1 MKKIKYFVILS
12 CIILVNIFLI
22 NAISCEYKQDVNMT
36 ITAFSEQD
44 VDFQVFNSQEK
55 SFTEEK
61 SETIIYESGNAQK
74 LTFQIPYDT
83 QYIRMDF
90 GNSPA
95 QIQLSGIAISVGN
108 VQKELLKEFGNQY
121 ENINMM
127 ELINDNDGITI
138 TTLGNDPY
146 IMLSSDELKLSS
158 VVEEYA
164 YQRNLIRKFSLCAI
178 FDLVCLLVFVRRKKI
193 SAFLKDFLEKRSLI
207 LDLAVNDFKTKY
219 AGSYLG
225 IIWAFVQPTVTIMV
239 YWFVFQVGFRSG
251 SVQDVPFVLW
261 LMAGLV
267 PWFFFNEALNSATSS
282 LLDYSYLVKKVVFNI
297 GIIPIV
303 RILSSLFV
311 HIFFVVFML
320 YLFLLNG
327 FNPCLEWI
335 QLLYYSV
342 CLVALVAGITYMTSA
357 LVVFFRDLAQIILVV
372 LQVLMWVTPI
382 MWNWE
387 IMPEKLQII
396 LKLNPLYYIVEGYR
410 NAVIRHEWFWNDTYL
425 TIYFWIVTI
434 ICIIVGNKVFNKLK
448 VHFADVI

>member
-12 CIILVNIFLI
+12 CIVLINIFLI
-22 NAISCEYKQDVNMT
+22 NAISCEYKTDVNMT

-44 VDFQVFNSQEK
+44 IDFQVFHSQEK

-61 SETIIYESGNAQK
+61 SEIISYKAGEAQE
-74 LTFQIPYDT
+74 LIFRIPYDA
-83 QYIRMDF
+83 QYIRIDF
-90 GNSPA
+90 GNNPA
-95 QIQLSGIAISVGN
+95 QIELSSIVISAGN

-121 ENINMM
+121 ESINMM
-127 ELINDNDGITI
+127 EFQNDNGVITI
-138 TTLGNDPY
+138 TALGNDPY
-146 IMLSSDELKLSS
+146 VMLSSGELKLTD
-158 VVEEYA
+158 VIGEYV
-164 YQRNLIRKFSLCAI
+164 YQRNLVKKFSLCAG
-178 FDLVCLLVFVRRKKI
+178 FDLICLILVIKRKKI
-193 SAFLKDFLEKRSLI
+193 AIFLKDFWEKRSLI
-207 LDLAVNDFKTKY
+207 LDLAINDFKTKY

-225 IIWAFVQPTVTIMV
+225 IIWAFVQPIVTILV
-239 YWFVFQVGFRSG
+239 YWFVFQIGFKSG
-251 SVQDVPFVLW
+251 SIQNVPFVLW

-297 GIIPIV
+297 SIIPIV

-320 YLFLLNG
+320 CMFMLNG
-327 FNPCLEWI
+327 FLPCLEWI

-382 MWNWE
+382 MWNCE

-410 NAVIRHEWFWNDTYL
+410 KAVIHHEWFWNDTYL

-434 ICIIVGNKVFNKLK
+434 ICLVVGNKVFNKLK

>member
-22 NAISCEYKQDVNMT
+22 NAISCEYKPDVNMT

-55 SFTEEK
+55 SFIEEK

-121 ENINMM
+121 ESINMM

-410 NAVIRHEWFWNDTYL
+410 NTVIRHEWFWNDTYL